1 MRYNSEKGTF
11 AVVLILMELTYRAR
25 LNLSAKTTRMP
36 YYDCFSLMASVKP
49 PCV

>member
-1 MRYNSEKGTF
+1 MRYNPEKGTF

-25 LNLSAKTTRMP
+25 LNLSAKTRMP